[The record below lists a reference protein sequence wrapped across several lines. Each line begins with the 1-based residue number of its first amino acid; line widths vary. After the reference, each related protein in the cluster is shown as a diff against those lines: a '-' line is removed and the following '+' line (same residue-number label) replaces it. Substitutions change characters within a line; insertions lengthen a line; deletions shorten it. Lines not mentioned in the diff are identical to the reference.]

1 MVASAGCCQA
11 TSIKCGFFVVGM
23 IVGFAASVYL
33 IVKRYGIVPD
43 QNNDREGQ

>member
-1 MVASAGCCQA
+1 
-11 TSIKCGFFVVGM
+11 M

-43 QNNDREGQ
+43 QSNDREGQ